1 MFLHRCIHSARKLAN
16 TLASQTHC
24 EWLDS
29 KRLNIVCTDD
39 STIAALFQLYV
50 EYITAVKDRAREA
63 YEVTKL
69 ERPNDTIVAK
79 SQDREQFDHPAANL
93 QTTNI
98 SVTLVPHETISTTW
112 CLEDKLRSQL
122 PKRLLQPS
130 TFEAIASLTHCR
142 IILGA
147 TPALLTVKGDNDQQV
162 KKTTTNLDN
171 LARALSL
178 RTKPPSIHEFVIM
191 EREVHVSLQIRAI
204 NDSELHDQ
212 QSTTNMGSNGSR
224 PLTFQ
229 EYGVV
234 TMNKKGK
241 GIVTLPKIHPYGDR
255 TISLSP
261 LDAKM
266 PYTSSLTG
274 PCHPLPVRK
283 DIAKTAPIPDSGCRF
298 VEEWVETTVETGHSH
313 PFEPNKDSVAGEPL
327 AGSDVVGTFEE
338 AQASAK
344 KRRHGRNR
352 KNPTASVE
360 VRDENHAD
368 VQEALKPRSTLS
380 GQPASYAQDS
390 AHGFH
395 KAKTEER
402 LRPPG
407 VEDTVDLDQL
417 LSLNGHQKSTPPRS
431 VGTSTQFSATIQG
444 LLPEDA
450 PQAAYSIHVPAPTI
464 QRPYL
469 PAESSRTSR
478 VSEENQPISSIP
490 GWMKQNPTTA
500 ASGTVR
506 GGSFL
511 STSNAALARPQPISY
526 LDATKRGA
534 LSPRGAPRARAATRG
549 RIDRVPS
556 EQLQPSTEI
565 HSRQIHR
572 TMNKKMAKPAK
583 SQASHLQ
590 FEAFELATSQL
601 LQSANTF
608 RGIVDLEVDI
618 GRILIKAG
626 NGAIGRTFLPNGW
639 SSVFNDRTAD
649 KPETEFTHRLPA
661 SDIDIQY
668 IVSLEQPNGRRIFA
682 EEPYESVIQ
691 YRFLCG
697 TKSGDEE
704 YVLVLDTVESE
715 DEANTLLRVIL
726 QVDGSGLVQLLST
739 EYLVG
744 AVNWHFPK
752 RQWDARLAVKVTE
765 RIEDS
770 YRDSVEAISS
780 TLSVVPS
787 VDGRTAKIFA
797 EFGNTDL
804 IFKSASIHREMKF
817 HCVAYPSYGISCS
830 EVQCIGPTK
839 ERQRYSNAACAA
851 AAANNG
857 DRWWEIK
864 LHSTEAMDR
873 LRQSK
878 DLSIGAEAEWSSNE
892 IIGETVKQLHYLAR
906 DIVTQIDGIGIDETT
921 ISASIKHDE
930 ERKQAPWEVN
940 GFW

>member
-1 MFLHRCIHSARKLAN
+1 MHIFASLYSFSEEAQDEVLSRLRAN
-16 TLASQTHC
+16 TLASETHC

-39 STIAALFQLYV
+39 STIAALFQLYA
-50 EYITAVKDRAREA
+50 EYITAEKDRAREV

-69 ERPNDTIVAK
+69 ERPNDTIVAT
-79 SQDREQFDHPAANL
+79 SRDREQFDHPAANL
-93 QTTNI
+93 QTTNL
-98 SVTLVPHETISTTW
+98 SVTLVPHEMISTTW
-112 CLEDKLRSQL
+112 CFDDKLRSHL

-130 TFEAIASLTHCR
+130 IFEAVASLTHCR
-142 IILGA
+142 IIFGA

-178 RTKPPSIHEFVIM
+178 RTKPPRIHEFVIM
-191 EREVHVSLQIRAI
+191 ETEVDVSLQIRAI
-204 NDSELHDQ
+204 NDSEMQDQ

-224 PLTFQ
+224 PLAFQ

-241 GIVTLPKIHPYGDR
+241 GIVTLPKVR
-255 TISLSP
+255 TINLHTP
-261 LDAKM
+261 NQTD
-266 PYTSSLTG
+266 
-274 PCHPLPVRK
+274 PCHPLRVRK
-283 DIAKTAPIPDSGCRF
+283 DIARAAPIPNPGCRF
-298 VEEWVETTVETGHSH
+298 VEEWVETTAETGQSH
-313 PFEPNKDSVAGEPL
+313 PFEPNKNSVAGELL

-338 AQASAK
+338 TQASAK

-360 VRDENHAD
+360 VRYENHAD
-368 VQEALKPRSTLS
+368 VQEALEPRSTPS
-380 GQPASYAQDS
+380 EQPASYAQDP
-390 AHGFH
+390 AHDVQ

-407 VEDTVDLDQL
+407 VEDTVDLDRL
-417 LSLNGHQKSTPPRS
+417 LSLNDRQKSTSPCS
-431 VGTSTQFSATIQG
+431 VGTSAQVSATIPD

-450 PQAAYSIHVPAPTI
+450 PQSAYSVHEPAPSI
-464 QRPYL
+464 RSPYL
-469 PAESSRTSR
+469 PAESSRTSH
-478 VSEENQPISSIP
+478 VLGEHQPTSSIP
-490 GWMKQNPTTA
+490 GWMKQNPTTG
-500 ASGTVR
+500 ASGIIR

-511 STSNAALARPQPISY
+511 NTSNAALARPQPISY
-526 LDATKRGA
+526 LDAAKRGA
-534 LSPRGAPRARAATRG
+534 LSPRGAPRARAATG
-549 RIDRVPS
+549 RVDRVPS

-572 TMNKKMAKPAK
+572 TMNKKMAKPAR
-583 SQASHLQ
+583 SPASHLQ
-590 FEAFELATSQL
+590 FEAFELAASQL
-601 LQSANTF
+601 LQSVNVF

-639 SSVFNDRTAD
+639 SSVFNDRAAD

-661 SDIDIQY
+661 SDLDIQH
-668 IVSLEQPNGRRIFA
+668 IVSLQQPNGQKIFA

-715 DEANTLLRVIL
+715 DEANARLRVSL

-752 RQWDARLAVKVTE
+752 RQWDARLAVRVTE
-765 RIEDS
+765 RIEGS
-770 YRDSVEAISS
+770 YRDSVEAISR

-797 EFGNTDL
+797 ELGNTDL
-804 IFKSASIHREMKF
+804 IFKSASVHRQMKF
-817 HCVAYPSYGISCS
+817 RCVAYPSYGISCS
-830 EVQCIGPTK
+830 EVECIGPPK
-839 ERQRYSNAACAA
+839 ERQRYYNAACAA

-864 LHSTEAMDR
+864 LHSTDATDR

-878 DLSIGAEAEWSSNE
+878 DLPIGAEAEWSANE
-892 IIGETVKQLHYLAR
+892 IVGETVKQLHYLAR

-921 ISASIKHDE
+921 VSATIKHDDE
-930 ERKQAPWEVN
+930 SKQAPGEVN